1 VLTETD
7 VRIALPAR
15 IDMAAM
21 NERNPDSPVV
31 ALDGVTMGTSWRVL
45 YAAAASIDAGLVQ
58 SRIVSRLDGLV
69 AEMSH
74 WEASSLLC
82 RFNRLPAGQWASL
95 PSDFATVMDA
105 AFGIAG
111 QSDGAFDPAAGK
123 LVDLWGFGPPGP
135 VGAPPAE
142 AAIRAALEVSG
153 WSRLSYDRGAR
164 RLRQPGGLALD
175 LSAIAKG
182 FAVDVLADLLSEIGI
197 RHALVEVGGELSGR
211 GFQPDG
217 QPWWVDI
224 ETPPEVAIAPL
235 RVALHGLAVATSGTY
250 VRGAHNLDPRSGQP
264 AAGGVIACTVIHASA
279 MVADAWATALTV
291 LGPEKGLDI
300 ARELGLAARLL
311 SEGAAGVEERLSPAF
326 SQMLVE

>member
-1 VLTETD
+1 M
-7 VRIALPAR
+7 RIALPAR

-21 NERNPDSPVV
+21 NERNPDDPVV
-31 ALDGVTMGTSWRVL
+31 ALDGVSMGTIWRVL
-45 YAAAASIDAGLVQ
+45 YAAAPSMDAGLVR
-58 SRIVSRLDGLV
+58 SGIASRLEGLV

-74 WEASSLLC
+74 WEPSSLLC
-82 RFNRLPAGQWASL
+82 RFNHLPGGQWASL
-95 PSDFATVMDA
+95 PHDFAKVMDA

-111 QSDGAFDPAAGK
+111 QSGGAFDPAAGK
-123 LVDLWGFGPPGP
+123 LVDIWGFGPPGP
-135 VGAPPAE
+135 AAAPPAD
-142 AAIRAALEVSG
+142 AAIREALDVSG
-153 WSRLSYDRGAR
+153 WTRLSYDRGAR

-182 FAVDVLADLLSEIGI
+182 YAVDALAELLGEMGIG
-197 RHALVEVGGELSGR
+197 HALVEVGGELSGH

-224 ETPPEVAIAPL
+224 ETPPDVAVRPL

-279 MVADAWATALTV
+279 MVADAWATAFTV
-291 LGPEKGLDI
+291 LGPEKGLGL
-300 ARELGLAARLL
+300 ARELGLAARFLN
-311 SEGAAGVEERLSPAF
+311 EAAAGIEERFSPAF
-326 SQMLVE
+326 SQMLED